1 LFHILTVDYI
11 VLNKCVRGSINMK
24 FFVLGI
30 NLFLVTAC
38 STTNVYNVDH
48 LISKNKI
55 YEHEIKL
62 LMRENSVLRKE
73 NAGNNETIKENEAR
87 IEKITLDLN
96 VLQNKYDSDVKQ
108 FKNQYEALRKENSIL
123 IAESNEKIKEL
134 TEHNKTVEK
143 NLNNEIMLL
152 TSEIKKITESFN
164 NEREQLKKD
173 SARRELKLVTDINEL
188 VEQKKSA
195 EKKHSE
201 EIVRVNDELKKL
213 TDNFNNEREQ
223 FKKTSSDRETELVK
237 QISTLNENLKTCS
250 NTNLDSAGKIKNLNL
265 KIDELQKQLDSLTS
279 KNKSLQPEK

>member
-1 LFHILTVDYI
+1 MKCPVICIYFILI
-11 VLNKCVRGSINMK
+11 L
-24 FFVLGI
+24 L
-30 NLFLVTAC
+30 TAC

-87 IEKITLDLN
+87 IEKIILDLN

-108 FKNQYEALRKENSIL
+108 LKNQYEALRKENSIL

-152 TSEIKKITESFN
+152 TSEIKKTTESFN

-173 SARRELKLVTDINEL
+173 SARRELKLITDINEL
-188 VEQKKSA
+188 IEQKKSA

-201 EIVRVNDELKKL
+201 DIARVNDELKKL
-213 TDNFNNEREQ
+213 TDNFNNERVQ
-223 FKKTSSDRETELVK
+223 LKKTSSDRETELVK

-265 KIDELQKQLDSLTS
+265 EIDELQKQLDNLAS
-279 KNKSLQPEK
+279 KNKSIQPEK